1 MENCNNLSNNFKEI
15 LLQVLSKGKL
25 PDVVLPGSDVPH
37 WFMQYQRDRS
47 SSTFRIPPI
56 SDGLIPGLIV
66 WTVYAAIEEGRWT
79 RCSLCS
85 ASIRKKKDDNELFYK
100 RPDISSRHEVEDGDR
115 SWMIYTLFSMIQ
127 GAIEGG
133 DHSWVIYILFSRIQG
148 AIEGETNW
156 KCLSSPAIM
165 LL

>member
-15 LLQVLSKGKL
+15 LLQLLSKGKL

-56 SDGLIPGLIV
+56 SASLSPGLIV
-66 WTVYAAIEEGRWT
+66 WTVYGAIEERGWWS
-79 RCSLCS
+79 CSLCS
-85 ASIRKKKDDNELFYK
+85 ASIRKKKDDNEL
-100 RPDISSRHEVEDGDR
+100 
-115 SWMIYTLFSMIQ
+115 IQ

-133 DHSWVIYILFSRIQG
+133 DELEVSVKPGDDTIVKKCGFKV
-148 AIEGETNW
+148 AIEGGDELEVSVKPGDDTTRFRFR
-156 KCLSSPAIM
+156 S
-165 LL
+165 